1 MAIFSSKQNQNIYLN
16 GQFISGVQSLG
27 VSYDTNIIPSIAIQD
42 TGFNYLVNDQ
52 NKAMINIEYIP
63 SNVDPILAFTGQ
75 NIISGTFGYA
85 DKYLNFNSGYLT
97 KYNIKTAIDNPIVC
111 RADIDIYGQFA
122 EQTGIIN
129 NNPINYSITP
139 YDLCYTDITL
149 NEALTN
155 RLLSFDMTI
164 STNRIPQYN
173 IGEYYPTEV
182 LINYPIKIDFA
193 FELDIDNYMMSN
205 MRSFLLNQEIRSIQI
220 NFKNYSTLNNILS
233 FNFNNIV
240 KNNDSLNLSVS
251 DNGKV
256 SVSFSTY
263 ILS

>member
-1 MAIFSSKQNQNIYLN
+1 MPIFSSKQNQNIYIN
-16 GQFISGVQSLG
+16 GQFVSGVQSLG
-27 VSYDTNIIPSIAIQD
+27 LSYDTNITPSIAIQD
-42 TGFNYLVNDQ
+42 TGFNFLVNNQ
-52 NKAMINIEYIP
+52 NKASINIEYIP
-63 SNVDPILAFTGQ
+63 SNVDPILSFTGQ
-75 NIISGTFGYA
+75 NVISGTFGYA
-85 DKYLNFNSGYLT
+85 NKYLNFNSGYLT

-111 RADIDIYGQFA
+111 RADIDVYGQFA

-129 NNPINYSITP
+129 NNPINYAITP

-149 NEALTN
+149 NEVLTN

-164 STNRIPQYN
+164 SSERIPQYN

-193 FELDIDNYMMSN
+193 FELDVENYMMSN
-205 MRSFLLNQEIRSIQI
+205 MRSFLTNNEIRSIQI
-220 NFKNYSTLNNILS
+220 NFKNYSTLTNVLS

-240 KNNDSLNLSVS
+240 KNNESLNLNVS
-251 DNGKV
+251 DNGKA
-256 SVSFSTY
+256 SVSFSAY